1 MLGKGTSMSV
11 ISFYHFGN
19 KRQTNVKLWAHVN
32 LRICIL
38 YTSCMQHQVGEKEA
52 DLDSEED
59 EEEDS
64 ASTNETSNNQGNK
77 LSQINFYLVNL
88 KCLKR

>member
-1 MLGKGTSMSV
+1 
-11 ISFYHFGN
+11 
-19 KRQTNVKLWAHVN
+19 
-32 LRICIL
+32 
-38 YTSCMQHQVGEKEA
+38 MQHQLGEKEA